1 MKGWWRTPGQPS
13 PEGVPRKLALAVS
26 AAVDALGCD
35 TIELR
40 DPDGVPYRF
49 ARPGVCAQCGQK
61 SIVKGE
67 REDVFFSAIE
77 LSPEQ
82 RIFGLRREDDR
93 YPWRMCRREGCWSL
107 QVRAIL
113 SIAEFFRKLHER

>member
-1 MKGWWRTPGQPS
+1 M
-13 PEGVPRKLALAVS
+13 
-26 AAVDALGCD
+26 
-35 TIELR
+35 
-40 DPDGVPYRF
+40 
-49 ARPGVCAQCGQK
+49 
-61 SIVKGE
+61 
-67 REDVFFSAIE
+67 FFSAIE